1 MEQEQRKQEV
11 VEQQTTKLKHK
22 VFGRAFGEGE
32 FVKTLFRLFV
42 PAVLQALISIVVLY
56 VDNFSLALL
65 IKDNVK
71 ATDAKTA
78 LGLAT
83 PVINFLVYVA
93 ISWIG
98 GTGIMMSQY
107 YGSGDSQMTRKITA
121 FRNWTLL
128 LIIMPFVILMMTI
141 PGQLIKITSGVD
153 LSQPDQYQTW
163 SYARRYLFWTGI
175 TFIPYV
181 IAENLSHGL
190 QETKRPIV
198 SLLAA
203 ITGMITNIIL
213 DPICIVFS
221 DSVELDMMLVALST
235 GFARIVQT
243 LFVLIYIIVKKDEHL
258 WFFNSWRMRFSEMKI
273 VVKNGIAVF
282 ANESTYSL
290 INLILMVCLL
300 SFNPANA
307 NAITNVIL
315 LIEITTVVWPGFGA
329 ASAVLIGSELGKGD
343 IKQAKENAAHL
354 MWWGVAFSI
363 TMCTLILCASFF
375 INQLLSPG
383 INSTDLRTAQELDW
397 MLLPIVGSQGVFSI
411 AYYAIK
417 SGGSKMILLIDC
429 GVMILWAIM
438 MPIITFTGT
447 ARNWRP
453 MWFLLLS
460 ESNQIVKMIL
470 AVLMYKYYNWAKVL
484 TNDRVEI
491 ESIENIGEL

>member
-1 MEQEQRKQEV
+1 MDSQQAKTETVQETVKVKQN
-11 VEQQTTKLKHK
+11 
-22 VFGRAFGEGE
+22 VFGRAFGQGD
-32 FVKTLFRLFV
+32 FVKTLFKLFV

-65 IKDNVK
+65 IKDDVE
-71 ATDAKTA
+71 ATNAKTA

-107 YGSGDSQMTRKITA
+107 YGNGDTQMTRKITA
-121 FRNWTLL
+121 FRSWTLL
-128 LIIMPFVILMMTI
+128 LIIFPFVILMMTI

-153 LSQPDQYQTW
+153 LNDEIQYQTW
-163 SYARRYLFWTGI
+163 LYARRYLFWTGI

-181 IAENLSHGL
+181 IAENLSRGL
-190 QETKRPIV
+190 QETKRPMV

-203 ITGMITNIIL
+203 VTGMITNIIL
-213 DPICIVFS
+213 DPLCIVLS
-221 DSVELDMMLVALST
+221 NSVELDMMLVALST
-235 GFARIVQT
+235 GLARIVQT
-243 LFVLIYIIVKKDEHL
+243 TFVLIYIIVKKDDHL
-258 WFFNSWRMRFSEMKI
+258 WFFDAWRIRFDEIKI
-273 VVKNGIAVF
+273 IVKNGIAVF
-282 ANESTYSL
+282 ANESIYSL

-300 SFNPANA
+300 SFNPNNA
-307 NAITNVIL
+307 DAITNVIL

-329 ASAVLIGSELGKGD
+329 ATAVLIGSELGKGD

-354 MWWGVAFSI
+354 MWWGVAFSAA
-363 TMCTLILCASFF
+363 MCTLILCASFF
-375 INQLLSPG
+375 INQLLSP
-383 INSTDLRTAQELDW
+383 SMLPEQLRVAQELDW
-397 MLLPIVGSQGVFSI
+397 MLLPIVGSQGIFSI

-417 SGGSKMILLIDC
+417 SGGSKMILVIDC
-429 GVMILWAIM
+429 GVMIIWAIM

-447 ARNWRP
+447 ARNWKP
-453 MWFLLLS
+453 MLFLLMS

-470 AVLMYKYYNWAKVL
+470 AVLMYKYYNWARVL
-484 TNDRVEI
+484 TNNKQEI